1 MITSFPHALASFL
14 PPVPSDHS
22 TCLIDLA
29 FILPKAGTQL
39 FKFLNYLSKHPN
51 FLEVVSDSWYQGG
64 SISANLTSL
73 CWKLK
78 CIKRS
83 LKQLNREFSNIQER
97 VKTTHGLLQLAQV
110 HALTDPSPETFEAEH
125 ILYEKWELLRQ
136 IEECFYR
143 QKSRI
148 NWLREGDL
156 NTTFFHRVCQ
166 TRANFNAIRSFLL
179 NTGVLLTDLL
189 LMSVHAVGHFKD
201 VLGPDHPLPL
211 MLQSPITWF

>member
-1 MITSFPHALASFL
+1 M
-14 PPVPSDHS
+14 
-22 TCLIDLA
+22 
-29 FILPKAGTQL
+29 
-39 FKFLNYLSKHPN
+39 
-51 FLEVVSDSWYQGG
+51 
-64 SISANLTSL
+64 SANLTPL

-97 VKTTHGLLQLAQV
+97 VKTTHSLLQLVQV
-110 HALTDPSPETFEAEH
+110 QALTDPSLETFEAKH
-125 ILYEKWELLRQ
+125 VLYEKWQLLRQ

-166 TRANFNAIRSFLL
+166 TRASFNAIRLFLL
-179 NTGVLLTDLL
+179 NSDVLLTD
-189 LMSVHAVGHFKD
+189 
-201 VLGPDHPLPL
+201 PL
-211 MLQSPITWF
+211 